1 MSICKIEKNN
11 FIFKYIK
18 RKKRMKIREKC
29 EEKIKEK
36 YGENINSIEKKI
48 EEFL

>member
-1 MSICKIEKNN
+1 
-11 FIFKYIK
+11 
-18 RKKRMKIREKC
+18 MKIREKC